1 MELDDTDVYTM
12 HKMGQ
17 IALEL
22 KRLDIAQMAFEK
34 VGSVFSYYVF
44 FIHNFK
50 LKSKFDA
57 NL

>member
-17 IALEL
+17 IALNL

-34 VGSVFSYYVF
+34 VDYSVFSYYMFSSV
-44 FIHNFK
+44 I
-50 LKSKFDA
+50 LY
-57 NL
+57 